1 MKTNM
6 KSALNAAGAGALS
19 VVIAASAF
27 AAPQRGSDRG
37 NRNDARNSNTR
48 TESRRDARDNQRST
62 ASGHI
67 TSFAHENGGYRVQLD
82 RGRDAYWI
90 PESRMSNRGR
100 DLRVGVNISLG
111 GIFRGGRIEVDAVSW
126 PDDRYDKR
134 GYDNR
139 GYDQRGGRIEVDAV
153 SWPDDR
159 YDNRGYDN
167 RGYDNRGYDNRGY
180 DQRGARD
187 ETVRGIV
194 ERVDVRSGSLLLR
207 VNGRTL
213 DVDMRDA
220 GRYGNRNSRLD
231 LGDLRRGDAVTLNG
245 QWLRDG
251 RFIADSIDSVNT
263 RR

>member
-1 MKTNM
+1 MKTNL

-27 AAPQRGSDRG
+27 AAPQRGSARDNQNDTRG
-37 NRNDARNSNTR
+37 SNTR
-48 TESRRDARDNQRST
+48 TESRRDARDNQRT
-62 ASGHI
+62 NASGRI

-126 PDDRYDKR
+126 PDDRY
-134 GYDNR
+134 N
-139 GYDQRGGRIEVDAV
+139 
-153 SWPDDR
+153 
-159 YDNRGYDN
+159 NRGYDN
-167 RGYDNRGYDNRGY
+167 RGS
-180 DQRGARD
+180 RD

-213 DVDMRDA
+213 NVDMRDA

-251 RFIADSIDSVNT
+251 RFIAESIDSVNT